1 MKEIAYNLSAQARKN
16 IETIKSDLI
25 NKFDDLIHEYEKI
38 FIVGAG
44 RSGLVG
50 KFFGMRLMHIG
61 KNVHIVGETLTPR
74 ICEKSILIAISGSGE
89 TSSVIAVCKKAKE
102 SNARIALFTSDENS
116 TLSAMSDLVIKVEG
130 KMDNKHNG
138 VNVIPMGT
146 VFEITTLL
154 LLESSIGKSIYNFEI
169 TEHELRQRHTNLE

>member
-1 MKEIAYNLSAQARKN
+1 MKDIAYNLTEQVTKN
-16 IETIKSDLI
+16 IENIDPSLIK
-25 NKFDDLIHEYEKI
+25 KFDDLIHAHERI

-74 ICEKSILIAISGSGE
+74 ICKDSILIAVSGSGE

-102 SNARIALFTSDENS
+102 SNAKIALFTSDTKS
-116 TLSAMSDLVIKVEG
+116 TLSAMSDLVIRVEG
-130 KMDNKHNG
+130 IMEKKHNG
-138 VNVIPMGT
+138 INVIPMGT
-146 VFEITTLL
+146 VFEVTTLL
-154 LLESSIGKSIYNFEI
+154 LLESSIGNSIYNFEI

>member
-1 MKEIAYNLSAQARKN
+1 MKEIAYSLTAQVSKN
-16 IETIKSDLI
+16 IESIPSHLI
-25 NKFDDLIHEYEKI
+25 NKFDDLIHSRDKI
-38 FIVGAG
+38 FIVGSG

-61 KNVHIVGETLTPR
+61 KNVYIVGETLTPR
-74 ICEKSILIAISGSGE
+74 ITEGSILIAISGSGE
-89 TSSVIAVCKKAKE
+89 TSSVVAVCKKAIE
-102 SNARIALFTSDENS
+102 SNAKIILFTSDETS

-130 KMDNKHNG
+130 KMEKKHNG

-154 LLESSIGKSIYNFEI
+154 LLESSIGKSIFNFDISEN
-169 TEHELRQRHTNLE
+169 ELKLRHTNLE